1 MVVSKRCKVCAA
13 LEAENIPIS
22 GEYFGKLLPEL
33 ILKISGIDLDPRKI
47 NGVLI
52 CKSCA
57 VQLVHT
63 DLLVDKLRNTLQRL
77 KKLVK
82 ETKPKTSSAS
92 QTKAKNSP
100 TNNGEQVNLNK
111 SELIDSV
118 TNLDESKTQDE
129 VKPKTPKKVA
139 RRKSVF
145 PDDNQMNN
153 DNIAEGN
160 GKTPPS
166 DKSEKGESD
175 SVANLSDSK
184 IQEKIKP
191 KTPKKVARRKS
202 VYPDD
207 KHISNDEDTIE
218 NAKTPNDNSTFTK
231 LKKKID
237 CNAATPLKKTPEK
250 AEKRKLATSTKE
262 NSNNTNGN
270 LVESTPLKRNKTK
283 SISVSED
290 FPMDLTIDEQ
300 DGIASNNDTSI
311 IDGKVKV
318 INCSICGK
326 AFQQKSQLREHI
338 ETSHMGERLKACPH
352 CSSEFRSQQK
362 YESHIFSEKCKNTNH
377 VCQYPKCNKRFKTVH
392 KMELHMHEKHSSQ
405 NESEA
410 E

>member
-1 MVVSKRCKVCAA
+1 MWKIRTMVVSKRCKVCSA

-57 VQLVHT
+57 VQLVQT

-77 KKLVK
+77 KILVK
-82 ETKPKTSSAS
+82 ETKPKTSSAA

-100 TNNGEQVNLNK
+100 TNNGELVILNK
-111 SELIDSV
+111 SV
-118 TNLDESKTQDE
+118 TNLDESNTQDE

-145 PDDNQMNN
+145 PDDKQMNN
-153 DNIAEGN
+153 DNVVEEN
-160 GKTPPS
+160 GKTPSS
-166 DKSEKGESD
+166 DNSEKDKID
-175 SVANLSDSK
+175 SVANLNDSK
-184 IQEKIKP
+184 THEKIKP
-191 KTPKKVARRKS
+191 KTPKKIVRRKS
-202 VYPDD
+202 VFPDD
-207 KHISNDEDTIE
+207 KQKSNDKDAVEE
-218 NAKTPNDNSTFTK
+218 TPKANPK
-231 LKKKID
+231 LTNLKEKID
-237 CNAATPLKKTPEK
+237 SDASTPLKKSPTK
-250 AEKRKLATSTKE
+250 TEKRKLATSTKD
-262 NSNNTNGN
+262 NSNNTFTNS
-270 LVESTPLKRNKTK
+270 VESTPLKRNKTL
-283 SISVSED
+283 SISVSEE

-300 DGIASNNDTSI
+300 DGIASNNEISL

-318 INCSICGK
+318 MNCSICGK
-326 AFQQKSQLREHI
+326 AFHQKSQLREHI

-377 VCQYPKCNKRFKTVH
+377 ICQYPKCNKRFKTVH